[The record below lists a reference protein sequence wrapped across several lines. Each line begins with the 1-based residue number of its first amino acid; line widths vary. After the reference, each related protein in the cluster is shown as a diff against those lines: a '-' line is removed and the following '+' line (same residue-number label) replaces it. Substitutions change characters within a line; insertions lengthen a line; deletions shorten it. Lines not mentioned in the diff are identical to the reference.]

1 MLAWRLRL
9 VGLEG
14 ETITKDVAFKRLIIC
29 LITLAPIGVTLLT
42 GSLSPTGQTFYDLI
56 IKNPSNSRTKASKI
70 SALNEASKPAVVKVA
85 G

>member
-42 GSLSPTGQTFYDLI
+42 GSLSPIGQTIYDLL
-56 IKNPSNSRTKASKI
+56 SKTQVI
-70 SALNEASKPAVVKVA
+70 VEPKPQKSAH
-85 G
+85 